1 MPAQSKEMSMT
12 RDELDPC
19 SDADVVL
26 VREVVGTVH
35 SREDLDALVDR
46 LTTSGFD
53 RGDISLMASHEAVV
67 RKLRAIYR
75 DPVEVAEAPDLP
87 RRNLVTRDDVSSV
100 SAVVFGTLVSIG
112 SLGAALPIIAS
123 GGALAAIVAAALTGG
138 AAATAIGKVIRD
150 RIVKGLDA
158 ATLEN
163 DLLHGGLVVFVRA
176 RDPEREELAMAIMR
190 DCDAS
195 NVHVHEVRMKRFED
209 APL

>member
-1 MPAQSKEMSMT
+1 MT
-12 RDELDPC
+12 RDEHDPP
-19 SDADVVL
+19 SDSDVVV
-26 VREVVGTVH
+26 VREVVGAAQ
-35 SREDLDALVDR
+35 SREELDALVDR

-53 RGDISLMASHEAVV
+53 RSDISLMASHDAVV
-67 RKLRAIYR
+67 QKLRAIYR
-75 DPVEVAEAPDLP
+75 DPVEIAEAPDLP
-87 RRNLVTRDDVSSV
+87 RRDLVTRDDVSSV
-100 SAVVFGTLVSIG
+100 SAVVFGTLVSVG
-112 SLGAALPIIAS
+112 ALGAALPVIAS

-176 RDPEREELAMAIMR
+176 RDPEREEEAMAIMR
-190 DCDAS
+190 DCGAR
-195 NVHVHEVRMKRFED
+195 NVHVHEVKMKRFED

>member
-1 MPAQSKEMSMT
+1 MT
-12 RDELDPC
+12 QDELGLRCD
-19 SDADVVL
+19 SDVVL

-35 SREDLDALVDR
+35 SLEEIDALVDR

-53 RGDISLMASHEAVV
+53 RGDISLMASHDAVV
-67 RKLRAIYR
+67 RKLRAVYR
-75 DPVEVAEAPDLP
+75 DPVEIAEAPGLP
-87 RRNLVTRDDVSSV
+87 RRDLMTRDDVASV
-100 SAVVFGTLVSIG
+100 SAVVFGTLVSVG
-112 SLGAALPIIAS
+112 ALGAAVPIIAS
-123 GGALAAIVAAALTGG
+123 GGALAAIAGAALTGG

-176 RDPEREELAMAIMR
+176 RDPEREGEAIAIMR
-190 DCDAS
+190 DCGAS

>member
-1 MPAQSKEMSMT
+1 MT
-12 RDELDPC
+12 RDELDPR

-26 VREVVGTVH
+26 VREVVGTVN

-87 RRNLVTRDDVSSV
+87 RRDLVTRDDVSSV

-190 DCDAS
+190 DCGAR
-195 NVHVHEVRMKRFED
+195 NVHVHEVKMKRFED

>member
-1 MPAQSKEMSMT
+1 MT
-12 RDELDPC
+12 RDELDPR

-26 VREVVGTVH
+26 VREVVGTVN

-87 RRNLVTRDDVSSV
+87 RRDLVTRDDVSSV

-123 GGALAAIVAAALTGG
+123 GGALAAIIAAALTGG

-190 DCDAS
+190 DCGAR
-195 NVHVHEVRMKRFED
+195 NVHVHEVKMKRFED